1 MDRGEKLLKEDRG
14 SWTAQMSVT
23 EIGRAVK
30 NPLHILQHDKGSPAQ
45 ITQLVCLVSST
56 FRCTVI
62 VVLSTGM
69 LLNTEMC
76 VIAQL
81 SIYCTLSYINP

>member
-30 NPLHILQHDKGSPAQ
+30 NLLHILQIQHAKGSPAQ

-69 LLNTEMC
+69 LLNTEIC
-76 VIAQL
+76 VITQL
-81 SIYCTLSYINP
+81 C

>member
-30 NPLHILQHDKGSPAQ
+30 NPLHILQIQHDKGSPAQ
-45 ITQLVCLVSST
+45 ITQL
-56 FRCTVI
+56 
-62 VVLSTGM
+62 G
-69 LLNTEMC
+69 
-76 VIAQL
+76 
-81 SIYCTLSYINP
+81 